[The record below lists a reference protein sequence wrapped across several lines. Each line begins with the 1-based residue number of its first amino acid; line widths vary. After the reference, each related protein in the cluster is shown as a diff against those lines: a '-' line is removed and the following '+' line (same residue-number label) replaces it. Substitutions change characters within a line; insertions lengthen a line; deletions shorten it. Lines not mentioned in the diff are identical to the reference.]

1 MKVGVMSKFDELA
14 RFLFEGDV
22 VATDFKTMP
31 GTGADLSRDQM
42 AKSLLESMK
51 RVGLVRDGKLVSPE

>member
-1 MKVGVMSKFDELA
+1 MSEFDELA
-14 RFLFEGDV
+14 KVLFDGDV

-42 AKSLLESMK
+42 AKSLLESMT
-51 RVGLVRDGKLVSPE
+51 RVGLVRDGKLVNPDR

>member
-14 RFLFEGDV
+14 RVLFEGDV

-31 GTGADLSRDQM
+31 GTGADSRDQM